1 MLPVQDD
8 LNSFVVASSRGS
20 VFIGRTSNITIIMRF
35 LPRSISTSKILGTT
49 LVIGLLGG
57 TLQAAEPKPVAP
69 KAPPLTP
76 AANNHIA
83 IPKAALGKEFL
94 ISASIIPQ
102 VQSPTSTGLAGK
114 LVRFELFHDGVDLYE
129 STAGLVVT
137 DDLPSRRLLT
147 TFPIISQDA
156 EKVVIDFNAGMKRVF
171 TEIWYSGGGAF
182 NPTGASRTMEIPQSR
197 VFEVQTQADQLIIR
211 QSAQARDRANDPNR
225 EERYE
230 IRYFI
235 APYSPGD
242 FQTKENGV
250 SESRYVRFFEA
261 QSQLETTTGRPSAKI
276 ALFDIRKPVTIYYSA
291 NTPTEYEDAV
301 KDGILYWNRAFG
313 KDVVKAEK
321 APAGVT
327 APDARYNIV
336 QWVPWDNAGS
346 AYADVLIDPR
356 TGASQHG
363 QAYMTSV
370 FAIGGRAR
378 ARALLRAMRSVTD
391 AKPVA
396 PVKSATG
403 ESQPGPT
410 SLSIPFLSSAR
421 ACEMDPVEF
430 AQQYAAGLE
439 SMLADGGFD
448 DEAAKRASQDYVRQ
462 VVAHEVG
469 HVLGLRH
476 NFAGSIAATLNHK
489 QLDEWF
495 KSYVTNDNTQLYAE
509 GLSTSSIMEYTVLK
523 ASIFAGSKIRKTKEV
538 LPHDKAAIRWG
549 YFNETEAS
557 DKKMLFGTDG
567 DVATYGDL
575 QRFDYGVEPVVS
587 AYANVGEL
595 VRNLPNSIIETFI
608 RARAPR
614 DPRDKRP
621 LEEVNLNPT
630 SYVAQVAGSYADL
643 LTWFKAGTRSLRVE
657 NAFQFVGE
665 LNHKEILEAHW
676 NSLTN
681 QIEKLGGIDRAAFS
695 FLPVDLKLELKA
707 EPKDVE
713 VAEKIDAKK
722 LNERLA
728 KLLES
733 PAYAKFTGLDE
744 KPYSFTKEE
753 KELIIKRG
761 KKFFEEFEKDV
772 IKRSCQTLEKA
783 SRDLGVQALETVGD
797 DDVVAKLEK
806 RIIDYAKEVIMTR
819 NEDDRRR
826 GKVDKAYV
834 EVSDFKYDLDT
845 RLAAARMLSDNI
857 GSFKGWAVDAKADLN
872 KSLKDAVDAALN
884 AQNFRDFQESIL
896 SRPLRDWYLNQQAVL
911 ALLPPKRPT
920 PPSVP
925 APTPAPGR

>member
-1 MLPVQDD
+1 MRPL
-8 LNSFVVASSRGS
+8 SRT
-20 VFIGRTSNITIIMRF
+20 F
-35 LPRSISTSKILGTT
+35 STGKTLGTT
-49 LVIGLLGG
+49 LMIGLLAGS
-57 TLQAAEPKPVAP
+57 LQAAEPKPIAA

-156 EKVVIDFNAGMKRVF
+156 DKVVIDFNSGMKRVF
-171 TEIWYSGGGAF
+171 TQIWYGGGGAF
-182 NPTGASRTMEIPQSR
+182 NPSGASRTMEIPQSR
-197 VFEVQTQADQLIIR
+197 VFEVQAQADQLIIR
-211 QSAQARDRANDPNR
+211 QSAQARDRAIDPNR

-235 APYSPGD
+235 APYTPGD
-242 FQTKENGV
+242 FKTKENGA

-261 QSQLETTTGRPSAKI
+261 QSQLEPTTGRPSSKI

-291 NTPTEYEDAV
+291 NTPAEYEAAV

-378 ARALLRAMRSVTD
+378 ARALLRAMRSVTE
-391 AKPVA
+391 AKPVT

-403 ESQPGPT
+403 ETPPNAA

-476 NFAGSIAATLNHK
+476 NFAGSLSATLNHK

-495 KSYVTNDNTQLYAE
+495 KSYVTNDNTQIHAE

-523 ASIFAGSKIRKTKEV
+523 ASIYAGSKIRKTKEV

-549 YFNETEAS
+549 YFNDTEAT

-587 AYANVGEL
+587 AYSNIGEL
-595 VRNLPNSIIETFI
+595 VRNLPNSIIETYI
-608 RARAPR
+608 RAKAPR

-621 LEEVNLNPT
+621 LEEVNLNPST
-630 SYVAQVAGSYADL
+630 YAAQVAGSYSEMMA
-643 LTWFKAGTRSLRVE
+643 WFKAATRSLKVE
-657 NAFQFVGE
+657 NSFQFVGE
-665 LNHKEILEAHW
+665 LNHKEILAAHW
-676 NSLTN
+676 TSLTN
-681 QIEKLGGIDRAAFS
+681 QIEKLGGMDRAAFS
-695 FLPVDLKLELKA
+695 FLPVDLKLELKS
-707 EPKDVE
+707 EPKEVDV
-713 VAEKIDAKK
+713 VEKIDAKK

-733 PAYAKFTGLDE
+733 PAYATFTGLDE
-744 KPYSFTKEE
+744 KSYSFTKEE

-772 IKRSCQTLEKA
+772 IKRSCQALEKA
-783 SRDLGVQALETVGD
+783 NRDLGAQALETVGD
-797 DDVVAKLEK
+797 DDVVARLEK
-806 RIIDYAKEVIMTR
+806 RIIDFAKEVIMSR
-819 NEDDRRR
+819 NEDERRR

-834 EVSDFKYDLDT
+834 EVADFKYDLET

-872 KSLKDAVDAALN
+872 KSLKEAVDSALN
-884 AQNFRDFQESIL
+884 AQNFRDFQETML
-896 SRPLRDWYLNQQAVL
+896 SRPLRDWYLNQQAML

-925 APTPAPGR
+925 APAPGK

>member
-1 MLPVQDD
+1 
-8 LNSFVVASSRGS
+8 
-20 VFIGRTSNITIIMRF
+20 MRI
-35 LPRSISTSKILGTT
+35 LQRPLSTGTT
-49 LVIGLLGG
+49 FCAILLIGLFAGSLP
-57 TLQAAEPKPVAP
+57 AAETKPTPP

-129 STAGLVVT
+129 SSAGLVVT

-147 TFPIISQDA
+147 TFPIVSQDA
-156 EKVVIDFNAGMKRVF
+156 EKVVIDFNAGMRRVF
-171 TEIWYSGGGAF
+171 TEIWYSSGSFF
-182 NPTGASRTMEIPQSR
+182 NPSAGSRTMEIPQSR
-197 VFEVQTQADQLIIR
+197 VFDVQTQADQLIVR

-235 APYSPGD
+235 APYAPGD
-242 FQTKENGV
+242 FQTKENAP
-250 SESRYVRFFEA
+250 SDSRYVRFFEA
-261 QSQLETTTGRPSAKI
+261 QPQLESITGRTSAKI
-276 ALFDIRKPVTIYYSA
+276 ALFDIRKPITIYYSA
-291 NTPTEYEDAV
+291 NTPTEYEGAV

-313 KDVVKAEK
+313 KDVLKAEK

-391 AKPVA
+391 AKPVT

-403 ESQPGPT
+403 EPLPNPT

-448 DEAAKRASQDYVRQ
+448 DDAAKRSSQDYVRQ

-476 NFAGSIAATLNHK
+476 NFAGSLAATLNHK

-495 KSYVTNDNTQLYAE
+495 KSYVTNDNTQVYAE

-523 ASIFAGSKIRKTKEV
+523 ASIYAGSKIRKTKEV

-549 YFNETEAS
+549 YFNDTEAS
-557 DKKMLFGTDG
+557 SKKMLFGTDQ
-567 DVATYGDL
+567 DVAVFADL
-575 QRFDYGVEPVVS
+575 QRFDYGVEPAVS
-587 AYANVGEL
+587 AYSGIGEL
-595 VRNLPNSIIETFI
+595 IRNLPNSIIETYI
-608 RARAPR
+608 RAKAPR

-621 LEEVNLNPT
+621 LEEVNLNPG
-630 SYVAQVAGSYADL
+630 SYAAQVSGSYADL
-643 LTWFKAGTRSLRVE
+643 LTWFKASTRSLRVE
-657 NAFQFVGE
+657 NAFEFVGE
-665 LNHKEILEAHW
+665 LNHKEVLEAHW
-676 NSLTN
+676 KSLTN

-695 FLPVDLKLELKA
+695 FLPVDLKLELKT
-707 EPKDVE
+707 EPKEVE
-713 VAEKIDAKK
+713 AVEKIDARK

-728 KLLES
+728 KLFDT
-733 PAYAKFTGLDE
+733 PAYATFTGLDE
-744 KPYSFTKEE
+744 KSYSFTKEE
-753 KELIIKRG
+753 RELILKRG

-772 IKRSCQTLEKA
+772 IKRACQTLEKA
-783 SRDLGVQALETVGD
+783 QRDLGVQALETVGD

-806 RIIDYAKEVIMTR
+806 RIVDFAKEVIMTR

-834 EVSDFKYDLDT
+834 EVADFKYDLDS

-857 GSFKGWAVDAKADLN
+857 GSFKGWAVDAKVDLN
-872 KSLKDAVDAALN
+872 KQLKDAVDAALN

-920 PPSVP
+920 PPSSPAPAP
-925 APTPAPGR
+925 APTPGR